1 MLNLI
6 VPDRFASEV
15 TQHLFLNYIECP
27 GYPLILGIFGRPG
40 DGKTY
45 QLRSLLGEALVGQY
59 SVSAADLESDRAGQP
74 GKLVLAEYISAAR
87 LIESGKPAALI
98 IDDVDTT
105 VGEWAQNTGTVNH
118 QQVLAQLM
126 HLADRPTS
134 IERIGDVRRVP
145 VFVTG
150 NDPGKLYAPLRRPGR
165 MHVMHWQPTH
175 DELGHITS
183 SIFEEML
190 TPEQVMSLVRRHAH
204 QPIAF
209 FAQLRTEILRHVAS
223 SIIKRSAMEMSAI
236 ISDPQKY
243 NLLLNAAAASSSGEI
258 YAITC
263 EEAAKLEMTIRS
275 GQQSYLHSEPVIKN
289 RSSSKAL
296 RGLRT

>member
-1 MLNLI
+1 LNTDLK
-6 VPDRFASEV
+6 
-15 TQHLFLNYIECP
+15 H
-27 GYPLILGIFGRPG
+27 GRKRRLPA
-40 DGKTY
+40 
-45 QLRSLLGEALVGQY
+45 LRVLVQRNQ
-59 SVSAADLESDRAGQP
+59 V
-74 GKLVLAEYISAAR
+74 
-87 LIESGKPAALI
+87 
-98 IDDVDTT
+98 
-105 VGEWAQNTGTVNH
+105 VGEIACEKSRICLDLGTQRLYLVCTFDGAGPN
-118 QQVLAQLM
+118 
-126 HLADRPTS
+126 
-134 IERIGDVRRVP
+134 GDAMSP
-145 VFVTG
+145 
-150 NDPGKLYAPLRRPGR
+150 PKLPSHR
-165 MHVMHWQPTH
+165 
-175 DELGHITS
+175 
-183 SIFEEML
+183 
-190 TPEQVMSLVRRHAH
+190 
-204 QPIAF
+204 PIAF